1 VSHLLWTDARIRQ
14 NAYPNADSLAAEF
27 EISRRQAFQDHA
39 FLRDRLNAP
48 IACSRTRRGW
58 YYTDPTYAL
67 PAISLEVGE
76 SATESEGRHSLHAWS
91 EPRY

>member
-1 VSHLLWTDARIRQ
+1 MPQLDRIFWTDARIRQ

-48 IACSRTRRGW
+48 IAYSRARRGW
-58 YYTDPTYAL
+58 YYTDPTYVL
-67 PAISLEVGE
+67 PAMRTSNIRLSSVVY
-76 SATESEGRHSLHAWS
+76 SRQ
-91 EPRY
+91 